1 MLNFAKIRIQ
11 LLLQCFYVPAE
22 QFFLYFWN
30 IKSYVMICPPYLKSG
45 DTVAIVAPARKVS
58 PAEMLPAIELLGS
71 WGLKVITGK
80 NLYGSQNQYSGTDE
94 ERLADL
100 QQMLDDA
107 DVKAIFCARG
117 GYGTL
122 RIIDKIDFSAFEKSP
137 KWIVGFSDVTVL
149 HSHINR
155 NLNIE
160 TIHAAM
166 PLTFPKENSDHPALC
181 TLHDALFGKKLS
193 YSIASGHFNRNGFAE
208 AEIIG
213 GNLSILYALSGS
225 VSDIET
231 SGKILFI
238 EDLDEYLYHIDRMM
252 MNLKRAGKLSD
263 LAGLI
268 VGGMSKMNDN
278 AIPFGKN
285 AEEIIAEAVSEY
297 NYPVCFG
304 FPAGHQDDNRAIIL
318 GRTVTFEANESGVKI
333 DFQPAEAKSSSSK
346 TLKNLLKPLL
356 YLGGL
361 FALIYLIYMIIIKIA
376 G

>member
-1 MLNFAKIRIQ
+1 
-11 LLLQCFYVPAE
+11 
-22 QFFLYFWN
+22 
-30 IKSYVMICPPYLKSG
+30 MICPPYLKSG

-58 PAEMLPAIELLGS
+58 PAETLPAIELLGS

-80 NLYGSQNQYSGTDE
+80 NLYGSRDQYSGTDE

-122 RIIDKIDFSAFEKSP
+122 RIIDKIDFSAFEKAP

-166 PLTFPKENSDHPALC
+166 PLTFPKENSDHHVLV

-193 YSIASGHFNRNGFAE
+193 YSIASCHFNRNGFAE

-225 VSDIET
+225 VSDIDT
-231 SGKILFI
+231 TDKILFI

-252 MNLKRAGKLSD
+252 MNLKRAGKLRD

-285 AEEIIAEAVSEY
+285 AEEIIAEAVADY
-297 NYPVCFG
+297 DYPVCFG
-304 FPAGHQDDNRAIIL
+304 FPAGHEEDNRALIL
-318 GRTVTFEANESGVKI
+318 GRKITLDVNVTEVNIGFHQEDSGI
-333 DFQPAEAKSSSSK
+333 SSSK
-346 TLKNLLKPLL
+346 TLKNLLKPML

-361 FALIYLIYMIIIKIA
+361 FVIIYLIYLLISKIA
-376 G
+376 E